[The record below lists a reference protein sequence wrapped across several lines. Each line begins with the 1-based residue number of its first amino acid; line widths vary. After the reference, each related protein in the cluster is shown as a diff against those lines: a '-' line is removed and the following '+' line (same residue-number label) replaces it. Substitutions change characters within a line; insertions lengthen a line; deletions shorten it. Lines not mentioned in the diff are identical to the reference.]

1 MALTADLV
9 ASAAQVVEDA
19 GLVPG
24 MVEMTDED
32 YRLAVQ
38 NVLPRA
44 TDGAFW
50 FFGYGSLLWNAA
62 CGVAES
68 RGAMVHGWHRAFC
81 IRINRFRGTLDG
93 PGLMMALDRGGL
105 CRGAVFR
112 VAAAQV
118 EESLDRLFRRE
129 ILMKPWVYVPRWL
142 TAQTGT
148 GPVRA
153 LGFVVNR
160 SSERYVGK
168 LSLDEVAAILATA
181 AGHRGSCAEYLHN
194 TVAHL
199 DDLGIRDRNLWRLQ
213 GLVAERL
220 KANLSSPSRATAHVS

>member
-9 ASAAQVVEDA
+9 ASAAQVVEDE

-24 MVEMTDED
+24 MFEMTDED
-32 YRLAVQ
+32 FRLAVQ

-44 TDGAFW
+44 TNGAFW
-50 FFGYGSLLWNAA
+50 FFGYGSLLWNPA
-62 CGVAES
+62 CEFTES
-68 RGAMVHGWHRAFC
+68 RRAIVHGWHRAFC
-81 IRINRFRGTLDG
+81 IRINRFRGTLG
-93 PGLMMALDRGGL
+93 RPGLMMALDRGGL

-112 VAAAQV
+112 VAPAQV

-129 ILMKPWVYVPRWL
+129 ILMKPSVYVPRWL
-142 TAQTGT
+142 RAQTGT

-153 LGFVVNR
+153 LGFVVDR

-199 DDLGIRDRNLWRLQ
+199 EDLGIRDRNLWRLQ
-213 GLVAERL
+213 ASVAEQL
-220 KANLSSPSRATAHVS
+220 KANNSSRSCTPAHVP